1 MGIIMVLTGVLCVV
15 TVLIRRRFITDSWIS
30 VLLRKK
36 YVAHS
41 LFTCVLA
48 LHTTGIM
55 IWFLCSDIDAT
66 IRSNAFF
73 LVIMLMTTWCIVSR
87 SFMVRGCIPHTYF
100 TMYGSTLKIDV
111 SRKCLPDRRSVS
123 ESKIFACNFVQ
134 QLASLDDTPC
144 DRIII
149 QTHLIQ
155 KSMRKRISDR
165 LKSHGFDFSSQPH
178 ETTRS
183 EIISLNLLY
192 GGRTRFKLLST
203 VKHMNGFKV
212 HKTGSRFIIKAG
224 RITAD

>member
-1 MGIIMVLTGVLCVV
+1 MEIIMVLTGVLCVV
-15 TVLIRRRFITDSWIS
+15 TLLIRRRFISDSWLS
-30 VLLRKK
+30 VLLRKN

-48 LHTTGIM
+48 LHTTGILV
-55 IWFLCSDIDAT
+55 WFLCSDIDAT
-66 IRSNAFF
+66 IRSNASF
-73 LVIMLMTTWCIVSR
+73 LMVTLVTTWCIVSR

-100 TMYGSTLKIDV
+100 TMNGSTLKIDI
-111 SRKCLPDRRSVS
+111 SRRLIPDRQSVS
-123 ESKIFACNFVQ
+123 ERKIFACNFLQ
-134 QLASLDDTPC
+134 QLASLDHIPC

-155 KSMRKRISDR
+155 KRMRKEISDG
-165 LKSHGFDFSSQPH
+165 LKSRGFDFSSQPH

-212 HKTGSRFIIKAG
+212 HKTGSRFIIKAC
-224 RITAD
+224 RITAT